1 MLFGVFQAGS
11 REQDSVCATH
21 LMVKGTFFMAR
32 DANVKR
38 ARMAA
43 ENVDAAAGHSRML
56 PILVLGPGENRGG
69 SRQARASVVERGRTV
84 CVGYAALGSFDYAP
98 QALCHSTNL

>member
-1 MLFGVFQAGS
+1 VLILSMLFEVFQPRS

-21 LMVKGTFFMAR
+21 LMVTGRSFMDR

-38 ARMAA
+38 ACLAA

-56 PILVLGPGENRGG
+56 PILVLGPGEKPWRVPPG
-69 SRQARASVVERGRTV
+69 SDFSG
-84 CVGYAALGSFDYAP
+84 
-98 QALCHSTNL
+98 

>member
-21 LMVKGTFFMAR
+21 LMVKGTSFMAR
-32 DANVKR
+32 DTNVKR
-38 ARMAA
+38 ACMAA

-56 PILVLGPGENRGG
+56 PILVLGPRGKTVAG
-69 SRQARASVVERGRTV
+69 PAR
-84 CVGYAALGSFDYAP
+84 LG
-98 QALCHSTNL
+98 L